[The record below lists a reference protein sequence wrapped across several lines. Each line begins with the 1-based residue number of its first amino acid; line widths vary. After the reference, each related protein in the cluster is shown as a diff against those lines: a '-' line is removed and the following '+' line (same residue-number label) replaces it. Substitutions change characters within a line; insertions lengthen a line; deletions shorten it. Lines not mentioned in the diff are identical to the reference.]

1 MAIIS
6 RPRGVK
12 MDGRLQDNGTHEQ
25 HLQDA
30 VTFDNSLIDSLTWFD
45 GSARTKSQEGRVA
58 RHQRLRATE
67 VTALFDPPTEQRD
80 LVRHFTL

>member
-12 MDGRLQDNGTHEQ
+12 RDGRLQDNGTHEQ

-30 VTFDNSLIDSLTWFD
+30 VTFDNTLIDSLTWFD
-45 GSARTKSQEGRVA
+45 
-58 RHQRLRATE
+58 
-67 VTALFDPPTEQRD
+67 
-80 LVRHFTL
+80 